1 MHLDVPLRHLQQLAV
16 ADAHLQRRSC
26 VQRRALQIQSL
37 YIQILSDEIERAPV
51 SETPL
56 APARELNRP
65 VDIQVPGRARNLGV
79 ERDDTLQG
87 GTLLGEQTRHG
98 VERTGLQLDPEI
110 ELRTRSRWR

>member
-26 VQRRALQIQSL
+26 VQRRSLHIQSL

-65 VDIQVPGRARNLGV
+65 VDIQVPGRARNLGI

-87 GTLLGEQTRHG
+87 GTLLAEQTRPG
-98 VERTGLQLDPEI
+98 VEHTGLQHDPAIEI
-110 ELRTRSRWR
+110 WTSRRGH